1 MKDAMMVVK
10 DGKVCVMVWNVEKRE
25 WVYIPEREFK
35 EVW

>member
-10 DGKVCVMVWNVEKRE
+10 DGRVMVMVYDVEKQE

>member
-1 MKDAMMVVK
+1 MRDAMVVVK
-10 DGKVCVMVWNVEKRE
+10 DGKVAWMVYDVEKNE